1 MILKTN
7 IRNMCI
13 SILILFI
20 FNSSVPA
27 AEWIDWNNN
36 GSMDPYEN
44 PALSVETRVKDLL
57 QRMTLEEKV
66 SQMGDSS
73 PAIQRL
79 GIDRYKWWNE
89 CLHGVCANNQYTTVF
104 PQAIGLASTWNPEL
118 IQEVASSI
126 SDEARALAN
135 LEQNHKYLT
144 FWSPVVNMGRDP
156 RWGRTQE
163 GYGEDP
169 CLVSRIGVAFVKGL
183 QGNHSKYLKVIST
196 PKHFAVNN
204 EEQRRHTGSADVDEQ
219 ILREYYLPAFKNC
232 VIKGKAQSIM
242 SAYNAVNGIPCSCN
256 NKLLNEILRGEWGF
270 DGYVVSD
277 CGAIKDIYENHFYV
291 ETPEEAAA
299 LSVKGGTDINC
310 LHTYQNHLVNAV
322 AEGLLSEEHIDT
334 AVSRLLAARFRL
346 GMFDPQELVPY
357 TQISSKTIDSK
368 KHRELALQTAR
379 ESIVLLKNENN
390 FLPLNKNTKSVA
402 VIGPNANICQFGDYS
417 GKPSRAI
424 TPLEGIRNIVPEETK
439 VNYAPGCI
447 LQGTKLPTIPAEYLV
462 PQDEKYGQHGLKA
475 EYFNNKD
482 LSGKPVITRIDRQID
497 FDWAGGAPDG
507 VINKN
512 NYSFRWTGKLI
523 APASKTYKL
532 SITTDDG
539 VRFYLDGELLVDQWH
554 MRGPTTDVVSKTLI
568 AGQAYDIRIEYYE
581 NSGGASAHLGWEPL
595 VNNPLIEAIN
605 ICKKSDAVILMV
617 GTDLSIESE
626 GNDREYLGLPKDQ
639 KMLIKKI
646 YEVNSNTVVVLINGS
661 PLSINWT
668 KENIPAIIEAWFPGE
683 EGGNAIADVI
693 FGNYNPGGKLPMTFY
708 TSVDQLPP
716 LDDYDITK
724 GRTYMYLKEKP
735 LFPFGY
741 GLSYTKFKYTNL
753 ELNQRYLKTT
763 EHVSISLY
771 LENVGEYHGDE
782 VVQLYV
788 SDYKPSAAV
797 PIKRLVDFK
806 RINNLKPGEKKK
818 ITFTLPVEELSFY
831 DVDKNKFVV
840 KPGKF
845 KLMVGS
851 SSDDIRLKDSFE
863 VMNKCPQT
871 N

>member
-20 FNSSVPA
+20 FNSSVSA
-27 AEWIDWNNN
+27 TDWIDWNNN

-44 PALSVETRVKDLL
+44 PALSFETRVRDLL

-89 CLHGVCANNQYTTVF
+89 CLHGVCGKAHKTTVF
-104 PQAIGLASTWNPEL
+104 PQAIGLASTWNPDL
-118 IQEVASSI
+118 IYEVAESI

-135 LEQNHKYLT
+135 IEESQQFLT
-144 FWSPVVNMGRDP
+144 FWSPVVNIGRDP

-169 CLVSRIGVAFVKGL
+169 YLVSQLGVAFVRGL
-183 QGNHSKYLKVIST
+183 QGNHPKYLKVIST

-204 EEQRRHTGSADVDEQ
+204 EEQRRHSGSADVDEQ
-219 ILREYYLPAFKNC
+219 ILREYYLPAFKSC

-256 NKLLNEILRGEWGF
+256 NKLLNEILRKEWGF

-277 CGAIKDIYENHFYV
+277 CGAISDIYQEHYFV
-291 ETPEEAAA
+291 ETAEEAAA
-299 LSVKGGTDINC
+299 LSVIAGTDLNC
-310 LHTYQNHLVNAV
+310 LHTYQKFLVNAV
-322 AEGLLSEEHIDT
+322 EEGLITEEYIDI
-334 AVSRLLAARFRL
+334 AVGRLFTARFRL
-346 GMFDPQELVPY
+346 GMFDPSEMVPY
-357 TQISSKTIDSK
+357 SQISSDVIDSK
-368 KHRELALQTAR
+368 KHRELALQTAQ

-390 FLPLNKNTKSVA
+390 LLPLNKKIKSIA
-402 VIGPNANICQFGDYS
+402 VIGPNANICQFGNYS
-417 GKPSRAI
+417 GTPSKAI
-424 TPLEGIRNIVPEETK
+424 SPLEGIKNIVSAETK
-439 VNYAPGCI
+439 VYYASGCI

-462 PQDEKYGQHGLKA
+462 PQDEKYGQHGLKG
-475 EYFNNKD
+475 EYFNNKN
-482 LSGKPVITRIDRQID
+482 LLGKPMITRIDRQID
-497 FDWAGGAPDG
+497 FDWAGGAPDD
-507 VINKN
+507 VINKDN
-512 NYSFRWTGKLI
+512 FSVRWTGKLI
-523 APASKTYKL
+523 APASKIYKL

-539 VRFYLDGELLVDQWH
+539 VRLYLDGEFLVNQWH
-554 MRGPTTDVVSKTLI
+554 MRGPTTNVVSKKLK
-568 AGQAYDIRIEYYE
+568 AGHPYDIRIEYYE
-581 NSGGASAHLGWEPL
+581 ETGGASAHLGWEPL
-595 VNNPLIEAIN
+595 LNDPLTEAIN
-605 ICKKSDAVILMV
+605 ICKKSDAVILVV

-626 GNDREYLGLPKDQ
+626 GNDREYLDLPKDQ
-639 KMLIKKI
+639 NILIKKI
-646 YEVNSNTVVVLINGS
+646 HKVNSNTVVVLVNGS
-661 PLSINWT
+661 PLSINWA

-708 TSVDQLPP
+708 TSVNQLPP
-716 LDDYDITK
+716 FDDYDITK

-735 LFPFGY
+735 LFPFGH
-741 GLSYTKFKYTNL
+741 GLSYTKFKYSNL
-753 ELNQRYLKTT
+753 ELNQRNLKTT
-763 EHVSISLY
+763 EQINISLY
-771 LENVGEYHGDE
+771 VENVGDYQGDE
-782 VVQLYV
+782 VVQLYAGDFKASV
-788 SDYKPSAAV
+788 AR
-797 PIKRLVDFK
+797 PIRKLVGFK
-806 RINNLKPGEKKK
+806 RINLKPGEKKK
-818 ITFTLPVEELSFY
+818 ITFTLHVEELSFY
-831 DVDKNKFVV
+831 DVDKKKFVV

-845 KLMVGS
+845 KFEVGS

>member
-27 AEWIDWNNN
+27 VEWIDWNNN

-135 LEQNHKYLT
+135 LEQNRKYLT

-169 CLVSRIGVAFVKGL
+169 YLVSRIGVAFVKGL

-204 EEQRRHTGSADVDEQ
+204 EEQRRHSGSADVDEK

-256 NKLLNEILRGEWGF
+256 NKLLNEILREEWGF

-277 CGAIKDIYENHFYV
+277 CGAIRDIYENHFYV

-357 TQISSKTIDSK
+357 TQISSETIDSK

-390 FLPLNKNTKSVA
+390 FLPLNKNIKSVA

-424 TPLEGIRNIVPEETK
+424 TLLEGIRNIVSEETK
-439 VNYAPGCI
+439 INYAPGII
-447 LQGTKLPTIPAEYLV
+447 LQGKKLPTIPAEYLV
-462 PQDEKYGQHGLKA
+462 PTDEKHGQHGQHGLRA
-475 EYFNNKD
+475 EYFNNNN

-497 FDWAGGAPDG
+497 FDWAGGSPDSA
-507 VINKN
+507 INKN
-512 NYSFRWTGKLI
+512 NYSVRWTGKLI

-568 AGQAYDIRIEYYE
+568 ASQVYDIRIEYYE

-595 VNNPLIEAIN
+595 INDPLTEAIN
-605 ICKKSDAVILMV
+605 ICKKSDAVILVV

-626 GNDREYLGLPKDQ
+626 GNDREYLDLPKDQ
-639 KMLIKKI
+639 EILLKKI
-646 YEVNSNTVVVLINGS
+646 YEVNSNTAVVLINGS
-661 PLSINWT
+661 PLSINWA

-708 TSVDQLPP
+708 KSLEQLPP
-716 LDDYDITK
+716 FDDYDITN
-724 GRTYMYLKEKP
+724 GRTYMYLKNEA
-735 LFPFGY
+735 LFPFGF
-741 GLSYTKFKYTNL
+741 GLSYTKFKYSNL
-753 ELNQRYLKTT
+753 DIQKKKVNISEQIN
-763 EHVSISLY
+763 VSFQI
-771 LENVGEYHGDE
+771 ENIGQLQGDE
-782 VVQLYV
+782 VIQLYV
-788 SDYKPSAAV
+788 KDLKLRRTGPNK
-797 PIKRLVDFK
+797 ILKDFK
-806 RINNLKPGEKKK
+806 RISLKPGVKKK
-818 ITFTLPVEELSFY
+818 ITFSLPVSDLSTFSLS
-831 DVDKNKFVV
+831 KKKFVTNS
-840 KPGKF
+840 GKYL
-845 KLMVGS
+845 LMVGS
-851 SSDDIRLKDSFE
+851 SSNDIKLQDTFKVLK
-863 VMNKCPQT
+863 
-871 N
+871 